1 MTTPQ
6 AGISSSG
13 FNSLPKPPPHSS
25 SATLWRPFSLRKDAY
40 LLCAPSPSIGEKDTA
55 REVKGVMLKRECKSV
70 MSAFLPCQT
79 QPQSYVQ
86 LVHRSWLIENKFAGK
101 KKKIEI
107 SEHGG
112 SMFNIDSLI
121 SEENRKAIFL

>member
-1 MTTPQ
+1 
-6 AGISSSG
+6 
-13 FNSLPKPPPHSS
+13 
-25 SATLWRPFSLRKDAY
+25 
-40 LLCAPSPSIGEKDTA
+40 
-55 REVKGVMLKRECKSV
+55 MLKRECKSV

-79 QPQSYVQ
+79 QPRSYVQ
-86 LVHRSWLIENKFAGK
+86 LVHIALFNRSWLIENKFAGK

-121 SEENRKAIFL
+121 LEKRKQRQFSCDFLKN